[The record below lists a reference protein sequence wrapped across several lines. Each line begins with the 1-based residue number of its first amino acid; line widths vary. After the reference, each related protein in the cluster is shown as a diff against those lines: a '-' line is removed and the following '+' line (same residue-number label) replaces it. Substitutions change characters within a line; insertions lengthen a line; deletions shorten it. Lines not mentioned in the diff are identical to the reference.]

1 MKHIAQTPTNM
12 LYVPR
17 SHARQLVLLLEHQN
31 QILEYY
37 RVRDVRGHYIFLSS
51 RYRYGSEAPFETLI
65 PDTRQMLL
73 DLQQSLN
80 KGLKNGHW
88 LNWEVHFMDQSLVPT
103 LVHFFKQTLI
113 AQTDAFS
120 PIIKAGRKKY
130 WAEVLKKKQKMV
142 KTCRF
147 DPQLK
152 LDFAA

>member
-51 RYRYGSEAPFETLI
+51 RYRYGSDAPFETLI
-65 PDTRQMLL
+65 PDIRQLL
-73 DLQQSLN
+73 ADLADSLVGRA
-80 KGLKNGHW
+80 KQGHW
-88 LNWEVHFMDQSLVPT
+88 LNWEVHFMDQSIVPT
-103 LVHFFKQTLI
+103 LLQFFKQSI
-113 AQTDAFS
+113 QDEADALS
-120 PIIKAGRKKY
+120 PIIKPGRKRY
-130 WAEVLKKKQKMV
+130 WAEALKKKLKAV